1 MKTQLVLLG
10 SGTPNADPEHSG
22 PAVAVVVGEAVYLV
36 DAGPGIVRPAAAA
49 AGRNLPALSPDRLG
63 CVFLTHLHSDHTA
76 GFPDLLLSPWVLG
89 RERPLEVHGPRG
101 SCAMVDHI
109 VNAYQADIQERLQGR
124 QPATA
129 NGWQAEVC
137 EIAPGRVYEDSF
149 VRVDAVAVSHG
160 HLPSFGYKFTS
171 DDRTVVISGDT
182 APTPALT
189 EAARGCD
196 LLLHEVYSGRGFTE
210 HDPEWQEYH
219 AAVHT
224 SAFELGEIARE
235 ARPTLLVL
243 YHQLYW
249 GSSDEEL
256 LDEVRSR
263 YDGEVKSG
271 VDLEVY

>member
-1 MKTQLVLLG
+1 MNTKLVLLG

-36 DAGPGIVRPAAAA
+36 DAGPGIVRQAAAA
-49 AGRNLPALSPDRLG
+49 ADRGTPALSPKHLAR
-63 CVFLTHLHSDHTA
+63 VFLTHLHSDHTA

-89 RERPLEVHGPRG
+89 RERPLEVYGPRG
-101 SCAMVDHI
+101 SRAMVDHI

-124 QPATA
+124 QPATD
-129 NGWQAEVC
+129 NGWRAEVF
-137 EIAPGRVYEDSF
+137 EVAAGRVYEDSR
-149 VRVDAVAVSHG
+149 VRVDAIGVSHG
-160 HLPSFGYKFTS
+160 HLPSFGFKFTS

-189 EAARGCD
+189 ETARGCD
-196 LLLHEVYSGRGFTE
+196 LLLHEVYSRRGFAE
-210 HDPEWQEYH
+210 QEPEWQEYH

-224 SAFELGEIARE
+224 SASQLGELARE
-235 ARPTLLVL
+235 ARPKLLVL

-249 GSSDEEL
+249 GASDDEL

-271 VDLEVY
+271 TDLEVY